1 MKVKQRTVC
10 VCVCVLPDVTGRVL
24 VLVGFELGMAEQHAL
39 PQRRLRYS
47 QATWVDSAPAAEVRG
62 VRPNPRGQLFKTSR

>member
-47 QATWVDSAPAAEVRG
+47 QASGADVGRLGSCGRGQRCAAEPAG
-62 VRPNPRGQLFKTSR
+62 PAL